1 MQAAVLERFGGPL
14 VIEDVDVAEAGPDEV
29 LIRTAACG
37 VCHSDRTIQLGA
49 QPRPLPFLLGH
60 EAAGV
65 VEQVGAGVRGIR
77 PGDHVVACGSAFCG
91 SCEWCMRGLLQHCES
106 KGWARADG
114 EPPRLTLHGQSLPA
128 LVGLG
133 AFASHLLVHE
143 RAVAVIPPEM
153 PLDRAALLGCA
164 VLTGM
169 GAVRHRAQV
178 AAGQTVAVI
187 GCGGVGLNAIQGARM
202 CGAARIVAVDLA
214 AAKLKRAQT
223 FGATDVVD
231 ASDGDPVGAVREL
244 TGGGVDH
251 ALEVVGSAATIQQ
264 AFAMTRTY
272 GTTTVIGVTRPE
284 ETISVPAYELMQE
297 KRLQGSRLGSSAF
310 RLDIPLYSRLYLD
323 GRLMLDELVSDT
335 IALPDVNAAL
345 TALDGSDAARS
356 VIVFA

>member
-1 MQAAVLERFGGPL
+1 
-14 VIEDVDVAEAGPDEV
+14 
-29 LIRTAACG
+29 
-37 VCHSDRTIQLGA
+37 
-49 QPRPLPFLLGH
+49 
-60 EAAGV
+60 
-65 VEQVGAGVRGIR
+65 
-77 PGDHVVACGSAFCG
+77 
-91 SCEWCMRGLLQHCES
+91 MRGLLQHCES
-106 KGWARADG
+106 KGWARADDQ
-114 EPPRLTLHGQSLPA
+114 PPRLTLRGRGVPA

-133 AFASHLLVHE
+133 AFAPYLLVHE
-143 RAVAVIPPEM
+143 RAVTTIPPEM

-164 VLTGM
+164 VLTGV

-178 AAGQTVAVI
+178 AAGQSVAVI

-202 CGAARIVAVDLA
+202 SGAARIVAVDLG
-214 AAKLKRAQT
+214 AAKLERAQT

-231 ASDGDPVGAVREL
+231 ASDGDPVEAVREL

-272 GTTTVIGVTRPE
+272 GTTTVIGVARPD

-297 KRLQGSRLGSSAF
+297 KRLQGSRLGSAAF
-310 RLDIPLYSRLYLD
+310 RLDIPLYCRLYLD

-335 IALPDVNAAL
+335 IRLPDVNAAL

-356 VIVFA
+356 VIVFG

>member
-214 AAKLKRAQT
+214 AAKLTRAQT

-284 ETISVPAYELMQE
+284 EVISVPAYELMQE

-310 RLDIPLYSRLYLD
+310 RLDIPLYCRLYLD

-356 VIVFA
+356 VIAFG

>member
-214 AAKLKRAQT
+214 AAKLTRAQT

-231 ASDGDPVGAVREL
+231 ASDGDPVRAVREL

>member
-1 MQAAVLERFGGPL
+1 MQAAVLERFGDPL

-49 QPRPLPFLLGH
+49 QRRPLPFLLGH

-65 VEQVGAGVRGIR
+65 VEQVGTGVRDIR

-114 EPPRLTLHGQSLPA
+114 RPPRLTLRGQGVPA

-133 AFASHLLVHE
+133 AFAPYLLVHE
-143 RAVAVIPPEM
+143 RAVTTIPPEM
-153 PLDRAALLGCA
+153 PLARAALLGCA
-164 VLTGM
+164 VLTGI

-178 AAGQTVAVI
+178 AVGQSVAVI

-202 CGAARIVAVDLA
+202 SGAARIIAVDLA

-231 ASDGDPVGAVREL
+231 ASDGDPVEAVREL
-244 TGGGVDH
+244 TGDGVDH

-284 ETISVPAYELMQE
+284 ETISLPAAELMQE

-310 RLDIPLYSRLYLD
+310 RLDIPLYCRLYLD

-335 IALPDVNAAL
+335 ITLPDVNAAL

-356 VIVFA
+356 VIVFG

>member
-1 MQAAVLERFGGPL
+1 MQAAVLERFGDPL

-49 QPRPLPFLLGH
+49 QRRPLPFLLGH

-65 VEQVGAGVRGIR
+65 VEQVGAGVRDIR

-114 EPPRLTLHGQSLPA
+114 RPPRLTLRGQGVPA

-133 AFASHLLVHE
+133 AFAPYLLVHE
-143 RAVAVIPPEM
+143 RAVTTIPPEM
-153 PLDRAALLGCA
+153 PLARAALLGCA
-164 VLTGM
+164 VLTGI

-178 AAGQTVAVI
+178 AAGQSVAVI

-202 CGAARIVAVDLA
+202 SGAARIIAVDLA

-231 ASDGDPVGAVREL
+231 ASDGDPVEAVREL
-244 TGGGVDH
+244 TGDGVDH

-284 ETISVPAYELMQE
+284 ETISLPAAELMQE

-310 RLDIPLYSRLYLD
+310 RLDIPLYCRLYLD

-335 IALPDVNAAL
+335 ITLPDVNAAL

-356 VIVFA
+356 VIVFG

>member
-1 MQAAVLERFGGPL
+1 MQAAVLERFGAPL
-14 VIEDVDVAEAGPDEV
+14 VIEDVDVAEAGPGEV
-29 LIRTAACG
+29 LVRTAACG

-49 QPRPLPFLLGH
+49 QSRPLPFLLGH

-65 VEQVGAGVRGIR
+65 VEQVGTGVRDIS

-91 SCEWCMRGLLQHCES
+91 SCEWCMRGLPQHCES

-114 EPPRLTLHGQSLPA
+114 RPPRLTLRGQSVPA

-133 AFASHLLVHE
+133 AFAPYLLVHE
-143 RAVAVIPPEM
+143 RAVTTIPPEM

-164 VLTGM
+164 VLTGI

-202 CGAARIVAVDLA
+202 SGAARIIAVDLS
-214 AAKLKRAQT
+214 AAKLERAQA

-244 TGGGVDH
+244 SGDGVDH

-284 ETISVPAYELMQE
+284 ETISLPASELMQE

-310 RLDIPLYSRLYLD
+310 RLDIPLYCRLYLD
-323 GRLMLDELVSDT
+323 GRLMLDELVSDIIT
-335 IALPDVNAAL
+335 LPDVNAAL

-356 VIVFA
+356 VIVFG

>member
-1 MQAAVLERFGGPL
+1 MQAAVLERFGDPL

-49 QPRPLPFLLGH
+49 QRRPLPFLLGH

-65 VEQVGAGVRGIR
+65 VEQVGTGVRDIR

-114 EPPRLTLHGQSLPA
+114 RPPRLTLRGQGVPA

-133 AFASHLLVHE
+133 AFAPYLLVHE
-143 RAVAVIPPEM
+143 RAVTTIPPEM

-164 VLTGM
+164 VLTGI

-178 AAGQTVAVI
+178 AVGQSVAVI

-202 CGAARIVAVDLA
+202 SGAARIVAVDLSP
-214 AAKLKRAQT
+214 AKLKRAQT

-231 ASDGDPVGAVREL
+231 ASDGDPVEAVREL
-244 TGGGVDH
+244 TRGGVDH

-272 GTTTVIGVTRPE
+272 GITTVIGVTRPE
-284 ETISVPAYELMQE
+284 EAISVPAYELMQE

-310 RLDIPLYSRLYLD
+310 RLDIPLYCRLYLD
-323 GRLMLDELVSDT
+323 GRLMLDELISDT
-335 IALPDVNAAL
+335 ITLPDVNAAL
-345 TALDGSDAARS
+345 TALDGSGAARS
-356 VIVFA
+356 VIVFG

>member
-214 AAKLKRAQT
+214 AAKLTRAQT

-284 ETISVPAYELMQE
+284 EVISVPAYELMQE

-310 RLDIPLYSRLYLD
+310 RLDIPLYCRLYLD
-323 GRLMLDELVSDT
+323 GRLMLDELVSET

-345 TALDGSDAARS
+345 AALDGSDAARS
-356 VIVFA
+356 VIAFG

>member
-1 MQAAVLERFGGPL
+1 MQAAVLERFGDPL
-14 VIEDVDVAEAGPDEV
+14 VIEDVDVAEVGPDEV

-37 VCHSDRTIQLGA
+37 VCHSDRTIQRGA
-49 QPRPLPFLLGH
+49 QQRPLPFLLGH

-65 VEQVGAGVRGIR
+65 VEQVGTGVRDIR
-77 PGDHVVACGSAFCG
+77 PDDHVVACGSAFCG

-114 EPPRLTLHGQSLPA
+114 QPPRLTMRGQSVPA

-133 AFASHLLVHE
+133 AFAPYLLVHE
-143 RAVAVIPPEM
+143 RAVTTIPPEM

-164 VLTGM
+164 VLTGI

-178 AAGQTVAVI
+178 SAGQSVAVI
-187 GCGGVGLNAIQGARM
+187 GCGGVGLNAIEGARM
-202 CGAARIVAVDLA
+202 SGAARIVAVDLA
-214 AAKLKRAQT
+214 PAKLKRAQT

-231 ASDGDPVGAVREL
+231 ASYGDPVEAVREL
-244 TGGGVDH
+244 TRGGVDH
-251 ALEVVGSAATIQQ
+251 ALEVVGSAVTIQQ

-284 ETISVPAYELMQE
+284 EAISVPAYELMQE

-310 RLDIPLYSRLYLD
+310 RLDIPLYCRLYLD
-323 GRLMLDELVSDT
+323 GRLMLDELISDT
-335 IALPDVNAAL
+335 ITLPDVNAAL

-356 VIVFA
+356 VIVFG